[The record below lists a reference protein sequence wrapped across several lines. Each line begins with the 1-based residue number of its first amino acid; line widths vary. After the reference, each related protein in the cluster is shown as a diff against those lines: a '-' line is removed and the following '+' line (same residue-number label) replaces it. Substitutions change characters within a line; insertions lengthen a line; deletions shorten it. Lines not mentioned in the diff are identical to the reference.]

1 MRKFIRLQKGQT
13 LVEITLAMGV
23 ASIVIVGL
31 SILAISSLKNAQDA
45 VRRSESQKFANAGV
59 EAVLFFKNSQG
70 FNDAIFP
77 AVGTTAF
84 YCMDSSAVLISD
96 TDPNCPHN
104 PDTTIDPNG
113 DQVISPTTGLAYY
126 RVLSIERLDDDNMRV
141 VSTILWEDTQ
151 GVKTVSVPRDITNWR
166 RN

>member
-1 MRKFIRLQKGQT
+1 MRKFIKLQKGQT

-77 AVGTTAF
+77 AVGVTDF
-84 YCMDSSAVLISD
+84 YCMNNSAELLPIADTNCALDSTL
-96 TDPNCPHN
+96 
-104 PDTTIDPNG
+104 DPNG
-113 DQVISPTTGLAYY
+113 DKVVSPTTGLAYY